1 MKVVEHDAQSLR
13 VSWAAG
19 GGKRRDYL
27 RRAATLIDFR
37 FGKTADRHERN
48 RKIVTKRATGL
59 VGAPGLE
66 PGTR

>member
-1 MKVVEHDAQSLR
+1 
-13 VSWAAG
+13 
-19 GGKRRDYL
+19 L